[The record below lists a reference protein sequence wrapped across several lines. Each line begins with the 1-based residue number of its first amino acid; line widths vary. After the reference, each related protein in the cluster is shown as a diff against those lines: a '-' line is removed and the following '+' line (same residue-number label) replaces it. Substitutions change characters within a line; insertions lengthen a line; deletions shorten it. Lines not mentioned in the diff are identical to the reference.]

1 MADIRSRL
9 SRTKNKSPKFVF
21 LSGSEQT
28 AALTSNL
35 FASSFAEGKS
45 MKPPSSLA
53 PSPIREQAANT
64 LRRARKLPP
73 GPYRNDLRQLG
84 FQLLRLHK
92 LGLRANVQVID
103 KTN

>member
-1 MADIRSRL
+1 MKTPL
-9 SRTKNKSPKFVF
+9 S
-21 LSGSEQT
+21 
-28 AALTSNL
+28 
-35 FASSFAEGKS
+35 
-45 MKPPSSLA
+45 MA
-53 PSPIREQAANT
+53 PSRIREQAADT

-73 GPYRNDLRQLG
+73 GPYRKDLRQLS